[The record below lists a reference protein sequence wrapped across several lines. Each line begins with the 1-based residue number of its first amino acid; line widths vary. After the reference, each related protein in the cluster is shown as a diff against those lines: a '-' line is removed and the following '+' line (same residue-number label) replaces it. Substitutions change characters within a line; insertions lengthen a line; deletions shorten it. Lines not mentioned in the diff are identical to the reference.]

1 MFYWLIVQKINV
13 EIAVILILNKKLKK
27 KEKEIDAICMDRMTM
42 QIIVGIK
49 NDYKW
54 FKFVYSMQP
63 NNQKKKKKIGNSNR
77 NTHFFML

>member
-1 MFYWLIVQKINV
+1 
-13 EIAVILILNKKLKK
+13 
-27 KEKEIDAICMDRMTM
+27 M

-63 NNQKKKKKIGNSNR
+63 NNQKKKKKNWQFQPKYPLFYAVVEMDIFLI
-77 NTHFFML
+77 HH